1 MADLPPQIP
10 LGTYLFS
17 RLKSVGVDHIFGVPG
32 DFNLKLLDYIY
43 EVPDLKWVGTCNE
56 LNGAYAADGYARAA
70 NVPGVVL
77 TTYGVGELS
86 ALNGISGSMAEN
98 VPVIHIV
105 GQSYRFAQEEHTL
118 LHHSPAPHG
127 LKPNDH
133 SDYEKASAPLNCC
146 MEKLWDPKKVPEQ
159 IDSLVKKVMTLKEPG
174 TLFVPADIVGVP
186 VSSANLQN
194 KIAPHFPIHP
204 ETDVIVDAILD
215 AFAKSKRPVVLN
227 DLFASRFSQKERT
240 MKILEKTG
248 AYGYVTFL
256 GRSSIEE
263 THPQFGGVYNGHVSF
278 KGIVNAVEHDS
289 DFILNIGAH
298 VSDFNTGGM
307 SRRVND
313 DKLIIVHAFYARVF
327 GKNYDGVHFSHVLD
341 RLIERLPNT
350 PSAQVDRTP
359 PEVEYPKP
367 NLTGPLTQDT
377 LPFLVSDFLTKGDTL
392 IAETGTYQY
401 GSRCTKL
408 PLDAQYFA
416 QYYYSSIGFALPAA
430 FGAAIGKQITNN
442 PNKRIHLV
450 EGDGSAM
457 VTIQEM
463 ASMVRHNLPIT
474 IFLINNTGYTIER
487 CIWGPEQPYNDIP
500 ANWKWTQ
507 LFETFGA
514 APGQVETFK
523 VSTLDELKELSQNK
537 EFRNSTKPQLVE
549 LIMGKKDY
557 PPVLWQSTIVS
568 ASWTNYKVAQ
578 WQESTGL
585 K

>member
-1 MADLPPQIP
+1 MPELPATIP
-10 LGTYLFS
+10 LGTYLFQ

-32 DFNLKLLDYIY
+32 DFNLKLLDHIY

-56 LNGAYAADGYARAA
+56 LNGAYAADGYSRVAD
-70 NVPGVVL
+70 VPGVIV

-105 GQSYRFAQEEHTL
+105 GQSYRFSQEEHTL

-133 SDYEKASAPLNCC
+133 TDYEKSSAPLNCV
-146 MEKLWDPKKVPEQ
+146 MEKLWDPKKAPEQ
-159 IDSLVKKVMTLKEPG
+159 IDSLIQKVMTLKEPG
-174 TLFVPADIVGVP
+174 TIFVPADIVGVP
-186 VSSANLQN
+186 VSTANLKNQ
-194 KIAPHFPIHP
+194 IVPRFPVHP
-204 ETDVIVDAILD
+204 DTDTVVDDILD

-227 DLFASRFSQKERT
+227 DLFATRFRMKERT
-240 MKILEKTG
+240 MKVLERTG
-248 AYGYVTFL
+248 AYGFATFL

-278 KGIVNAVEHDS
+278 KGVVKAVEEDS

-307 SRRVND
+307 SRRVAD

-327 GKNYDGVHFSHVLD
+327 GKNYDGVHFAHVLD
-341 RLIERLPNT
+341 RLLERLPEKPGPQVNT
-350 PSAQVDRTP
+350 TR
-359 PEVEYPKP
+359 PEVEYPSP
-367 NLTGPLTQDT
+367 NLTGPITQNT
-377 LPFLVSDFLTKGDTL
+377 LPFVVSEFLTKGDTL

-408 PLDAQYFA
+408 PQDASYFA

-430 FGAAIGKQITNN
+430 FGAALGKQLTNN

-487 CIWGPEQPYNDIP
+487 CIWGPDQGYNDIP

-514 APGQVETFK
+514 AKDQVETYK
-523 VSTLDELKELSQNK
+523 VSTLEELIKLSK
-537 EFRNSTKPQLVE
+537 DSSFRSSSKPQLVE
-549 LIMGKKDY
+549 VVMGKYDY
-557 PPVLWQSTIVS
+557 PPVLWQSTIVG
-568 ASWTNYKVAQ
+568 ASWTGYKVGE
-578 WQESTGL
+578 WQEKTGL
-585 K
+585 Q